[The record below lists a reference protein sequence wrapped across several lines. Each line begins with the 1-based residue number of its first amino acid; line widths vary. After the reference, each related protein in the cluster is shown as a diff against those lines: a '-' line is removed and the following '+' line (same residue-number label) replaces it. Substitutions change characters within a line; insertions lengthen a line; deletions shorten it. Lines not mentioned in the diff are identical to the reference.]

1 MTSFAIYF
9 QNLVM
14 FWKDYLD
21 LKPTLSKQNQINSLH
36 WEKIVKYR
44 LFFFFV
50 IFEYLLLELRVCF
63 EQPTISGRPFV
74 LGKSSGHRKKT
85 QNKKLIIW
93 RGLRNPVITYF
104 RRLTNFTS
112 MFRLH
117 IPWER
122 KKNLW
127 FSDVFKGYRVSK
139 WIK

>member
-14 FWKDYLD
+14 LWKDYLD
-21 LKPTLSKQNQINSLH
+21 LKPTLSKQNQINSFH

-44 LFFFFV
+44 LFFFRDFW
-50 IFEYLLLELRVCF
+50 IFLELRVCF
-63 EQPTISGRPFV
+63 EQPTISGRAFV

-85 QNKKLIIW
+85 QTKKLIIW
-93 RGLRNPVITYF
+93 RGLRNPVVTYC

-139 WIK
+139 